1 MKACKFTKNGLVE
14 AFCYCE
20 MGYSMKKLQIYEIP
34 DYIMEF
40 VIDEIKKIRS
50 GEVIF
55 VAQDGYLM
63 NIEVNSRRRIVD
75 WSENLPKISE
85 EICENLKNQIRREF
99 KMLNYGRLV
108 IKIQKSKIVQ
118 IERTIQ
124 SRFTGLDGEGI

>member
-1 MKACKFTKNGLVE
+1 
-14 AFCYCE
+14 
-20 MGYSMKKLQIYEIP
+20 MKKLQIYEIP